1 MEKRFDVASL
11 GELLIDFA
19 PGGTSPAGSPLYECN
34 PGGGPPNVLTT
45 LARQG
50 GRGAYLGKV
59 GEDFFGHML
68 EKTLLDNGID
78 TAGLRFDEKIRTT
91 LAFVS
96 LDERGDRSFSFFRNP
111 GADTMLRP
119 DEVDEAIIRA
129 AKIFH
134 FCSLSLTD
142 EPARSATKRGLE
154 IAKSAGLLISY
165 DPNLRPPLWPSMAL
179 AKEQILSGLVWADIV
194 KLSEEEFF
202 FLSGQEDYAA
212 HAAAFA
218 EEQDIPCLFVTL
230 GPKGAFYCLRG
241 VCGHLPTYDV
251 KVADTTGSG
260 DAFIGA
266 VLAKL
271 CRRGGG
277 LEDLDEQS
285 LREIVDYANAAGAL
299 TARMKGGVP
308 AIPTAVQ
315 IEECRRTVPLLRL

>member
-1 MEKRFDVASL
+1 MDKRFDVASL

-78 TAGLRFDEKIRTT
+78 TTGLRFDEKIRTT

-96 LDERGDRSFSFFRNP
+96 LDEQGDRSFSFFRNP

-119 DEVDEAIIRA
+119 DEVDGEIIRA

-142 EPARSATKRGLE
+142 EPARSATERGLE
-154 IAKSAGLLISY
+154 IAKESDAIISY
-165 DPNLRPPLWPSMAL
+165 DPNLRSPLWPSMEL
-179 AKEQILSGLVWADIV
+179 AKEQILSGLAWANIV

-202 FLSGQEDYAA
+202 FLTGEKDYAA

-218 EEQDIPCLFVTL
+218 WEQNIPCLFVTL

-251 KVADTTGSG
+251 KVVDTTGSG

-271 CRRGGG
+271 SRIGGG
-277 LEDLDEQS
+277 LDDLDEDS
-285 LREIVDYANAAGAL
+285 LRDIVDYANASGAL

-308 AIPTAVQ
+308 AIPTAAQ
-315 IEECRRTVPLLRL
+315 IEECRKTMPLLRL